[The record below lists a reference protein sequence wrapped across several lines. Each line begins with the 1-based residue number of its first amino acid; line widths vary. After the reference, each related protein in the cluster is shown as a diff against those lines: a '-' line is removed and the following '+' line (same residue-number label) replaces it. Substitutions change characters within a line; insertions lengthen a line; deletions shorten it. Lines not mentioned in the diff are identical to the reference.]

1 MKLSFGAICLLCI
14 SLLTSCNKSS
24 PDNTPDPPPPVTV
37 TITGVSPKTVT
48 EGDTLTITGT
58 SFGTDPAKVKVFFDY
73 AGFSTSYTP
82 IKVSPTQLTIVVPK
96 SNSTALV
103 PNPATCHPGI
113 EVNGG
118 DQIFSEVTFTYLYPA
133 VYYTFSGVSARLG
146 EFISLNGPFY
156 KNQVADSIRV
166 RFSGSNQWIRPIAGS
181 DITYIDVR
189 EGYFYYKNVLIR
201 VPADAH
207 TGPIEVASDL
217 LAPGKTDSSLTVL
230 PLLPDP
236 TPGVWTTRGD
246 LVFVGHTSLSGKT
259 EAAAFTI
266 NNRAYIATG
275 NTGAPLDGYGTTD
288 VWEFDPQYYSWRPMA
303 NFPMGHRT
311 GSSVFSIG
319 NKGYL
324 CGGFDKNRVPTRDFW
339 EFDPATNTWTKKADF
354 PGKARAR
361 AVGFSIGNLGY
372 IGSGQDTSGLA
383 LSDFFQYDPASD
395 SWTALPAMPIERSS
409 AFAFV
414 VNNKAYIDGGWKGQ
428 IAPHPQSALT
438 DMYMFDPAAKT
449 WTVKAPMTGNV
460 RTSMNA
466 SFVLNGKGYVGLGN
480 TVSGWQGSKVVV
492 AYDPPSDTWA
502 PVPSFRGLERTGAVG
517 FAIGNTGYFSH
528 GFAIGGALT
537 FKDTWAYIPN

>member
-73 AGFSTSYTP
+73 AGSSTSFIP

-201 VPADAH
+201 VRRMRTRPSS
-207 TGPIEVASDL
+207 ASDL

-236 TPGVWTTRGD
+236 TPGYGPKRRPCFCGTYVVVGQDRGCRLYD
-246 LVFVGHTSLSGKT
+246 KQQGLYRHGKYRCAARRIRHDRCLGIRSAVLFL
-259 EAAAFTI
+259 EAHGKFS
-266 NNRAYIATG
+266 
-275 NTGAPLDGYGTTD
+275 YGTS
-288 VWEFDPQYYSWRPMA
+288 YR
-303 NFPMGHRT
+303 
-311 GSSVFSIG
+311 
-319 NKGYL
+319 L
-324 CGGFDKNRVPTRDFW
+324 
-339 EFDPATNTWTKKADF
+339 
-354 PGKARAR
+354 
-361 AVGFSIGNLGY
+361 LGLFHWK
-372 IGSGQDTSGLA
+372 QGLP
-383 LSDFFQYDPASD
+383 LRR
-395 SWTALPAMPIERSS
+395 L
-409 AFAFV
+409 
-414 VNNKAYIDGGWKGQ
+414 
-428 IAPHPQSALT
+428 
-438 DMYMFDPAAKT
+438 
-449 WTVKAPMTGNV
+449 
-460 RTSMNA
+460 
-466 SFVLNGKGYVGLGN
+466 
-480 TVSGWQGSKVVV
+480 
-492 AYDPPSDTWA
+492 
-502 PVPSFRGLERTGAVG
+502 
-517 FAIGNTGYFSH
+517 
-528 GFAIGGALT
+528 
-537 FKDTWAYIPN
+537 